1 MARRGVYGFEG
12 REHGQQPPKHKMM
25 MRKMSRHPSTPLRV
39 SAICFSACCCC
50 RRIRSR
56 STSESTL
63 SLSFRPF
70 FQMLFC
76 EWRQPYPVLHCPSL
90 CLSSADVY
98 IFPPPS
104 SILFIP
110 LRTMR
115 LSQVQRLFSDI
126 NLHVMSLRFGDFRVG
141 TTDFVFVTWIHSR
154 CEEATTRFEAQDG

>member
-1 MARRGVYGFEG
+1 MRKGLARRGVDGFEG
-12 REHGQQPPKHKMM
+12 REHGQQPTKHKMM

-63 SLSFRPF
+63 SFSFRPF

-98 IFPPPS
+98 IFPPPAS
-104 SILFIP
+104 RLFIP

-115 LSQVQRLFSDI
+115 LFSSSSNHGSADDERAFI
-126 NLHVMSLRFGDFRVG
+126 ISCCIASTIR
-141 TTDFVFVTWIHSR
+141 
-154 CEEATTRFEAQDG
+154 